1 VSQSSSL
8 KPVTINGVKCCPMC
22 GCSYLRRV
30 PRVGFKQKVILSA
43 FGYYPW
49 ECGQCKESFIL
60 RKRYGR
66 RRVSDPE
73 YRD

>member
-1 VSQSSSL
+1 
-8 KPVTINGVKCCPMC
+8 MC